1 MLEYA
6 KEKNPCFNRNNRAQY
21 LRDNRKVVKAIENDS
36 YFIHYKIHIL
46 SVDNIKNLID
56 VGHSVRI
63 ERKGVS
69 GKTHNQ
75 RMEYIMS
82 IANAAATG
90 QVMVSAARASLKQ
103 KPGCY
108 SLLEIPPIDFLYGNK

>member
-1 MLEYA
+1 M
-6 KEKNPCFNRNNRAQY
+6 
-21 LRDNRKVVKAIENDS
+21 
-36 YFIHYKIHIL
+36 
-46 SVDNIKNLID
+46 
-56 VGHSVRI
+56 GHSVKI

-75 RMEYIMS
+75 KIEYTMS
-82 IANAAATG
+82 ITNPAATG

-108 SLLEIPPIDFLYGNK
+108 SLPEIPPIDFLYGNKQELLSRLI

>member
-1 MLEYA
+1 MGHA
-6 KEKNPCFNRNNRAQY
+6 
-21 LRDNRKVVKAIENDS
+21 VK
-36 YFIHYKIHIL
+36 
-46 SVDNIKNLID
+46 
-56 VGHSVRI
+56 I

-75 RMEYIMS
+75 KMEYTLSVNNPAI
-82 IANAAATG
+82 TG

-108 SLLEIPPIDFLYGNK
+108 TMLEIPPIDFLYGEKQELLSRLT

>member
-1 MLEYA
+1 M
-6 KEKNPCFNRNNRAQY
+6 
-21 LRDNRKVVKAIENDS
+21 
-36 YFIHYKIHIL
+36 
-46 SVDNIKNLID
+46 
-56 VGHSVRI
+56 GHSVRI

-82 IANAAATG
+82 IANPAATG

-108 SLLEIPPIDFLYGNK
+108 SLLEIPPIDFLYGNKQDLLSRLI